1 MKILNKNGDIS
12 KHAIN
17 MLANCMFRPDKNK
30 IYTVYHTGS
39 GRWTSTNDA
48 APYVT
53 ALLDH
58 FGYAY
63 QTGNDAPLNGRAG
76 SYIQTRSKLAF
87 EKLYMLSRGAYV

>member
-1 MKILNKNGDIS
+1 MKILNKNGQIS

-30 IYTVYHTGS
+30 IYPVYLTGS
-39 GRWTSTNDA
+39 GRWTSTKDA

-53 ALLDH
+53 ALLDLY
-58 FGYAY
+58 GYKY

-76 SYIQTRSKLAF
+76 SYIQTRSKIAF
-87 EKLYMLSRGAYV
+87 EKLYKLSRRAYV

>member
-1 MKILNKNGDIS
+1 MKILNKNGQIS

-17 MLANCMFRPDKNK
+17 MLANCMFKPDKNK
-30 IYTVYHTGS
+30 IYTVYLTGS

-58 FGYAY
+58 FGYVY
-63 QTGNDAPLNGRAG
+63 NKGNDAPLNGRAG
-76 SYIQTRSKLAF
+76 AYIQTRSKKAM
-87 EKLYMLSRGAYV
+87 EKLYMLSRGAHV